1 MSDTNDKRLS
11 FRPYR
16 QTIERVQTQFD
27 LIRFSLQ
34 SLTPKDQKEFF
45 QKVSEE
51 KIAKIEKFRLSAK
64 KHKIFPDEE
73 VDQMANE
80 QVERIKSELRREK
93 RAGNLR
99 FTSEFTEDG
108 LNQSE
113 LLLLVAHFES
123 FMKLVHERFLLAAP
137 NRVFGTAFRGE
148 QTPKI
153 LIKEIFDADQVVWNP
168 QKFLKEQIAK
178 EVKWLD
184 AQNIETKADYFA
196 KYFGISFGKP
206 DEIEELKGIMKLRN
220 KISHEIYAP
229 PKTENEVLTETLEMG
244 KEQPLVP
251 DPQLKKARMLFNS
264 IPQSCIKYGGKTYQ
278 SYFKEY

>member
-1 MSDTNDKRLS
+1 MSNTIDKRLS

-34 SLTPKDQKEFF
+34 SLTAKDQKQFF
-45 QKVSEE
+45 KKVSDE
-51 KIAKIEKFRLSAK
+51 KIGNIEKFRVLAK
-64 KHKIFPDEE
+64 QHKILPDDQ
-73 VDQMANE
+73 VDQDADMMIGH
-80 QVERIKSELRREK
+80 IKTEMRREK

-99 FTSEFTEDG
+99 LTAEFTEDR
-108 LNQSE
+108 LNQSK

-123 FMKLVHERFLLAAP
+123 FMKLVHERLLLAAP
-137 NRVFGTAFRGE
+137 AKVFGNAFRGE
-148 QTPKI
+148 QNPRI
-153 LIKEIFDADQVVWNP
+153 PLRDIFDSTEVFWNSH
-168 QKFLKEQIAK
+168 KFLQEQIAK

-206 DEIEELKGIMKLRN
+206 EDIEELKKIMKRRN
-220 KISHEIYAP
+220 EISHEIYEP
-229 PKTENEVLTETLEMG
+229 PKTEEQVLTETLEKG

-251 DPQLKKARMLFNS
+251 DPMLKKARSLFES
-264 IPQSCIKYGGKTYQ
+264 IPRSCIEYGGKTYQ
-278 SYFKEY
+278 SYFKKY